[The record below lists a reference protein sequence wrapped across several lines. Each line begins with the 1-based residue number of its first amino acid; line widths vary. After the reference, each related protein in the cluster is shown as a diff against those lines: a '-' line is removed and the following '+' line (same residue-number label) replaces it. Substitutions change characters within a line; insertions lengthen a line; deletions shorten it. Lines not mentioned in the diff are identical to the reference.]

1 MAHSDEELLALAEA
15 YFAASNA
22 HDLDRIAALFAPD
35 AVYRSTGV
43 GAHDGP
49 AAIRAM
55 NEAFFAANPEVG
67 WEVTARRIV
76 PEAGVELDFLITLG
90 GKRHPGTERVY
101 FDAAGLIRKVEVVR

>member
-1 MAHSDEELLALAEA
+1 MADRDAELFALAGA

-22 HDLDRIAALFAPD
+22 HDLDRIAAMFAPD

-55 NEAFFAANPEVG
+55 NEEFFTANPDVA

-76 PEAGVELDFLITLG
+76 PEDGVELDFVIALG
-90 GKRHPGTERVY
+90 GRRHNGTERVY
-101 FDAAGLIRKVEVVR
+101 FDKAGLIRKVEVVR

>member
-1 MAHSDEELLALAEA
+1 MANRNEKLIALAEA

-22 HDLDRIAALFAPD
+22 HDLDRITAMFAPD

-55 NEAFFAANPEVG
+55 NEKFFEANPDVA

-76 PEAGVELDFLITLG
+76 PEDGVELDFVISLG
-90 GKRHPGTERVY
+90 GKRHAGTERVY
-101 FDAAGLIRKVEVVR
+101 FDAAA